1 MTWFIMNSPPNERPT
16 KSLQEV
22 EGWGANWYNLLRDDD
37 NAKEE
42 FTTP

>member
-1 MTWFIMNSPPNERPT
+1 MNCPPNERPT

-22 EGWGANWYNLLRDDD
+22 EVLIDILKDDD
-37 NAKEE
+37 SAKEE